1 MHSPG
6 NFNCLAMKSSGAS
19 ARSSNS
25 PVQAKSMEKS
35 RQPLHDQQNRYR
47 QGSES
52 SKYEE
57 EAKASAQA
65 PDAEANVDHHGPE
78 HLRELCRE
86 KRAHFRTLSEN
97 GALLQF
103 TYKAKAKIKQIPTT
117 MRWER
122 RGTSFSSQVHQDV
135 ASNRAESLLGSSL
148 LYSVL

>member
-6 NFNCLAMKSSGAS
+6 NINYLAMKSFA
-19 ARSSNS
+19 ALQLLHIPVHS

-35 RQPLHDQQNRYR
+35 RQPLHDQQNRDR

-86 KRAHFRTLSEN
+86 KRARFRTLREN
-97 GALLQF
+97 
-103 TYKAKAKIKQIPTT
+103 
-117 MRWER
+117 
-122 RGTSFSSQVHQDV
+122 
-135 ASNRAESLLGSSL
+135 
-148 LYSVL
+148 